1 MASKNTKK
9 IIEREI
15 ELINQSRELDKFD
28 YNLFVSVTLSIG
40 IIFIPILIGLIISDV
55 EKNLSWIIGILIV
68 YIIFIVFMYFIR
80 LNPPRIDFQKKSKMM
95 KIRYEKL
102 GIDLKKLD
110 KELDKT
116 KLK

>member
-40 IIFIPILIGLIISDV
+40 IIISDV

-80 LNPPRIDFQKKSKMM
+80 LNPPRIDFQKKGEMM